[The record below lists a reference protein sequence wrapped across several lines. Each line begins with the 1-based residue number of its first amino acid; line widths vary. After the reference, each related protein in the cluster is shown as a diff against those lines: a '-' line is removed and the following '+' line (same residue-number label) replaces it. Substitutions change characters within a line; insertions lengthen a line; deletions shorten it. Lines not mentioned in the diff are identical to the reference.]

1 MPRHV
6 TQSRLPIKSQ
16 LLAASGT
23 QAGRQPGAPA
33 GAAGWAQLLA
43 RTRRRLVNQTTSQ
56 LDVLGVASA
65 LLRPIT
71 VT

>member
-1 MPRHV
+1 VTSRRLEVSAMPRHV
-6 TQSRLPIKSQ
+6 TQSRLPMKSQ

-43 RTRRRLVNQTTSQ
+43 RES
-56 LDVLGVASA
+56 DY
-65 LLRPIT
+65 
-71 VT
+71 